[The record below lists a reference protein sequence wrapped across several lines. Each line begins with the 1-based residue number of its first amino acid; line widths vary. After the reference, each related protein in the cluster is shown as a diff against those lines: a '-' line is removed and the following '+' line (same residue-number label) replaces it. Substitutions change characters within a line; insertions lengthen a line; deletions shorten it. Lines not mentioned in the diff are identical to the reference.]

1 MRTNTKSEVTSSRGA
16 RRPVGLPRALA
27 ARFRQVELLLCDV
40 DGVLTDGLILIGE
53 NIEVKSFHI
62 QDGLGLAA
70 LRRSGIRVGWIS
82 NRRSAA
88 TTQRAEEL
96 KIDFLRQERRSKV
109 AVIEELLTQVKL
121 SWKQV
126 CYVGDDIVDLGALKH
141 AGIGIAVANAV
152 PEVMDEAHYVTRA
165 RGGDGAIREVSE
177 LILRAKDLW
186 RDILTSFSS

>member
-1 MRTNTKSEVTSSRGA
+1 
-16 RRPVGLPRALA
+16 
-27 ARFRQVELLLCDV
+27 
-40 DGVLTDGLILIGE
+40 
-53 NIEVKSFHI
+53 
-62 QDGLGLAA
+62 
-70 LRRSGIRVGWIS
+70 VGWIS

>member
-1 MRTNTKSEVTSSRGA
+1 
-16 RRPVGLPRALA
+16 
-27 ARFRQVELLLCDV
+27 VELLLCDV

-109 AVIEELLTQVKL
+109 VVIEELLTQVKL
-121 SWKQV
+121 SWNQV
-126 CYVGDDIVDLGALKH
+126 CYVGDDIVDLGALKR
-141 AGIGIAVANAV
+141 AGIGIAVANAA
-152 PEVMDEAHYVTRA
+152 PEVIVEAHYVTCA
-165 RGGDGAIREVSE
+165 RGGGGAIREVSE

-186 RDILTSFSS
+186 GDILTSYSS